1 MNSSNTIFARGL
13 SSQPSSSTNLP
24 AISRRAFLHGAL
36 AGLAACPA
44 LAATIARGAAP
55 SAAAEIRLGS
65 CRVDLRQALRA
76 GLDGAEVSA
85 GDPTDQLRIA
95 DPAVQRR
102 YLDEMAETGLPISS
116 FMMGLLNSN
125 PLATDPRAPA
135 WLEQSIDAARALRVH
150 VILVAF
156 FGKARP
162 PGERPVEAG
171 GGGPGGPARSPPPL
185 ERAMPAS
192 SWPSREH
199 FRARQNAEILDRINH
214 ESVQLYYDVGN
225 STRNGYNVPEEI
237 RFLKERIA
245 CIHFKDG
252 SSYPRS
258 GRDPV
263 PAHRPRD
270 RSDRLSRD
278 GLSSRFSQSLQGRR
292 RRRPPE
298 RGLHSRIVR
307 HGQARLMPSAAA
319 QSLAPPS

>member
-156 FGKARP
+156 FGKGDLRENGQLKRAEVDQAVQRVRAAAPRARD
-162 PGERPVEAG
+162 AG
-171 GGGPGGPARSPPPL
+171 VILAL
-185 ERAMPAS
+185 ENTLS
-192 SWPSREH
+192 
-199 FRARQNAEILDRINH
+199 ARQNAEILDRINH

-252 SSYPRS
+252 SSYLGQGEIQFPPIARAIDQIGYRGWIVLETANPS
-258 GRDPV
+258 KDAVADARRNADYIRELFGM
-263 PAHRPRD
+263 
-270 RSDRLSRD
+270 
-278 GLSSRFSQSLQGRR
+278 GRR
-292 RRRPPE
+292 
-298 RGLHSRIVR
+298 
-307 HGQARLMPSAAA
+307 A
-319 QSLAPPS
+319 